1 MPYLELEKRDHV
13 AWLTLNRP
21 DKLNAL
27 GREFWQGMAPL
38 FAELDVTCAWS

>member
-1 MPYLELEKRDHV
+1 MGDLVIREDKAGV

-27 GREFWQGMAPL
+27 NVAL
-38 FAELDVTCAWS
+38 FLSLIHI

>member
-1 MPYLELEKRDHV
+1 MSDGKVLLEKHGPV

-27 GREFWQGMAPL
+27 DLEC
-38 FAELDVTCAWS
+38 V